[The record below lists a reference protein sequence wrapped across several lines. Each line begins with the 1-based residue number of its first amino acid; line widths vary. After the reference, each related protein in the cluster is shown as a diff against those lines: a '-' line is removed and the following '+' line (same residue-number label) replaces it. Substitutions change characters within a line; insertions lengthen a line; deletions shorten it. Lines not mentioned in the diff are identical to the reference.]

1 VLGEG
6 CASFDRFYSTLTLP
20 KSRKSRSPGKGTM
33 ILGPSF
39 ISESHKKGTGKNDL
53 NTEKCQDRKMPKY
66 SLPIVRAIALGS
78 QVKL

>member
-1 VLGEG
+1 
-6 CASFDRFYSTLTLP
+6 
-20 KSRKSRSPGKGTM
+20 M

>member
-1 VLGEG
+1 LALVLS
-6 CASFDRFYSTLTLP
+6 A
-20 KSRKSRSPGKGTM
+20 KV
-33 ILGPSF
+33 I
-39 ISESHKKGTGKNDL
+39 KKGTGKNDL